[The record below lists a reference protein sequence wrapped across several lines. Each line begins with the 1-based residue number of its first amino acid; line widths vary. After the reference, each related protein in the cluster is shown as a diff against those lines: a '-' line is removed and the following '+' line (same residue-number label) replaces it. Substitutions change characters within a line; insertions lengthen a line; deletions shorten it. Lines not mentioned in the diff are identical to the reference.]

1 MGELKD
7 VSEVLAEVRL
17 VDRAKELGSQV
28 SLAGLG
34 VVAKVEAIVAK
45 VEEEGQK
52 QLDKLVAAGQAAR
65 GEQAANDKKVVLV
78 AVGLVETLKVEA
90 DKLKV
95 EAEKLFNDLV
105 AKLSSSFRIDNIKC
119 SVPITADLKSLA
131 SK

>member
-1 MGELKD
+1 MHLAHPMKGVLTILEIVMGELKD
-7 VSEVLAEVRL
+7 VAAETQAEVKFA
-17 VDRAKELGSQV
+17 DRVKELGNQV

-34 VVAKVEAIVAK
+34 VVSKVEEVVAK

-90 DKLKV
+90 DKIKV
-95 EAEKLFNDLV
+95 EAEKLFGDLV
-105 AKLSSSFRIDNIKC
+105 AAGEKRK
-119 SVPITADLKSLA
+119 AA
-131 SK
+131 

>member
-7 VSEVLAEVRL
+7 VAESQVEIKL
-17 VDRAKELGSQV
+17 VDRVKDLGSQV
-28 SLAGLG
+28 SLASLG
-34 VVAKVEAIVAK
+34 VVSKVEEVVAK
-45 VEEEGQK
+45 VEEESQK

-78 AVGLVETLKVEA
+78 AFGVVETLKVEA

-105 AKLSSSFRIDNIKC
+105 AAGEKRK
-119 SVPITADLKSLA
+119 AA
-131 SK
+131 

>member
-7 VSEVLAEVRL
+7 VAVAETQAEVKL
-17 VDRAKELGSQV
+17 VDRVKELSNQV
-28 SLAGLG
+28 TLAGLG
-34 VVAKVEAIVAK
+34 VVSKVEAVVAK
-45 VEEEGQK
+45 VEEESQK

-95 EAEKLFNDLV
+95 DAEKLFGDLV
-105 AKLSSSFRIDNIKC
+105 AAGEKRK
-119 SVPITADLKSLA
+119 AA
-131 SK
+131 

>member
-1 MGELKD
+1 MSVGALNSSEIVMGELKD
-7 VSEVLAEVRL
+7 VAESQVEVKL
-17 VDRAKELGSQV
+17 VDRVKDLGNQV
-28 SLAGLG
+28 SLASLG
-34 VVAKVEAIVAK
+34 VVSKVEEVVAK

-105 AKLSSSFRIDNIKC
+105 AAGEKRK
-119 SVPITADLKSLA
+119 AA
-131 SK
+131 

>member
-7 VSEVLAEVRL
+7 VAESQVEVKL
-17 VDRAKELGSQV
+17 VDRVKDLGNQV
-28 SLAGLG
+28 SLASLG
-34 VVAKVEAIVAK
+34 VVSKVEEVVAK

-105 AKLSSSFRIDNIKC
+105 AAGEKRK
-119 SVPITADLKSLA
+119 AA
-131 SK
+131 

>member
-1 MGELKD
+1 MSVGVLNSSEIVMGELKD
-7 VSEVLAEVRL
+7 VAESQVEVKL
-17 VDRAKELGSQV
+17 VDRVKDLGNQV
-28 SLAGLG
+28 SLASLG
-34 VVAKVEAIVAK
+34 VVSKVEEVVAK

-105 AKLSSSFRIDNIKC
+105 AAGEKRK
-119 SVPITADLKSLA
+119 AA
-131 SK
+131 

>member
-1 MGELKD
+1 MSVGVLNSSEIVMGELKD
-7 VSEVLAEVRL
+7 VAESQVEVKL
-17 VDRAKELGSQV
+17 VDRVKDLGNQV
-28 SLAGLG
+28 SLASLG
-34 VVAKVEAIVAK
+34 VVSKVEEVVAK

-65 GEQAANDKKVVLV
+65 GEQVANDKKVVLV

-105 AKLSSSFRIDNIKC
+105 AAGEKRK
-119 SVPITADLKSLA
+119 AA
-131 SK
+131 

>member
-1 MGELKD
+1 MSVGVLNSSEIVMGELKD
-7 VSEVLAEVRL
+7 VAESQVEVKL
-17 VDRAKELGSQV
+17 VDRVKDLGNQV
-28 SLAGLG
+28 SLASLG
-34 VVAKVEAIVAK
+34 VVSKVEEVVAK

-78 AVGLVETLKVEA
+78 AVGLVVTLKVEA

-105 AKLSSSFRIDNIKC
+105 AAGEKRK
-119 SVPITADLKSLA
+119 AA
-131 SK
+131 

>member
-1 MGELKD
+1 MSVGVLNSSEIVMGELKD
-7 VSEVLAEVRL
+7 VAESQVEVKL
-17 VDRAKELGSQV
+17 VDRVKDLGNQV

-34 VVAKVEAIVAK
+34 VVSKVEEVVAK

-105 AKLSSSFRIDNIKC
+105 AAGEKRK
-119 SVPITADLKSLA
+119 AA
-131 SK
+131 

>member
-7 VSEVLAEVRL
+7 VAESQVEVKL
-17 VDRAKELGSQV
+17 VDRVKDLGNQV
-28 SLAGLG
+28 SLASLG
-34 VVAKVEAIVAK
+34 VVSKVEEVVAK

-65 GEQAANDKKVVLV
+65 GEQVANDKKVVLV

-105 AKLSSSFRIDNIKC
+105 AAGEKRK
-119 SVPITADLKSLA
+119 AA
-131 SK
+131 

>member
-1 MGELKD
+1 MGVVGVLNSSEIVMGELKD
-7 VSEVLAEVRL
+7 VAESQVEIKL
-17 VDRAKELGSQV
+17 VDRVKDLGNQV
-28 SLAGLG
+28 SLASLG
-34 VVAKVEAIVAK
+34 VVSKVEEVVAK

-78 AVGLVETLKVEA
+78 AFGVVETLKVEA

-105 AKLSSSFRIDNIKC
+105 AAGEKRK
-119 SVPITADLKSLA
+119 AA
-131 SK
+131 

>member
-1 MGELKD
+1 MSVVGVLNSSEIVMGELKD
-7 VSEVLAEVRL
+7 VAESQVEVKL
-17 VDRAKELGSQV
+17 VDRVKDLGNQV

-34 VVAKVEAIVAK
+34 VVSKVEEVVAK

-65 GEQAANDKKVVLV
+65 GEQAAGDKKVVLV
-78 AVGLVETLKVEA
+78 AFGLVETLKVEA

-105 AKLSSSFRIDNIKC
+105 AAGERRK
-119 SVPITADLKSLA
+119 AA
-131 SK
+131 